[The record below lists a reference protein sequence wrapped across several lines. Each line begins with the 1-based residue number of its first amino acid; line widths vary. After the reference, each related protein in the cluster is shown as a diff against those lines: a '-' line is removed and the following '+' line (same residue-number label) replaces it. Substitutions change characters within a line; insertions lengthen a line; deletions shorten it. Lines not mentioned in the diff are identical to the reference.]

1 MAAGVP
7 RGKDAA
13 GGTCGSERDSGAL
26 KSQGQGGKEDPER
39 GAGSGAGGPQ
49 VSAAGRPRRAPA
61 RPRYR
66 GYRGPS
72 PSHLPQPCIP
82 APAAVLT
89 SSLAFPPPSPQ
100 SPCPHPT
107 LSASLSSC
115 PTFQS
120 TSPTP
125 TPNFIPSSTP
135 SRPAFSPCPCLPA
148 SHPLSRPLRT
158 PSSCLLHPSPCSS
171 SRLILRPCC
180 LPGAPFVLT
189 PASHPFCSQPLPS
202 PPAAAATITTA
213 MLCFAMLPSTL
224 TLVESTPCPLA
235 SVSRP
240 LPPPSASLPMP
251 RPWH

>member
-1 MAAGVP
+1 MLRAEPAGASGI
-7 RGKDAA
+7 RGRSSRKGRA
-13 GGTCGSERDSGAL
+13 GRKIRSGAR
-26 KSQGQGGKEDPER
+26 DPELE
-39 GAGSGAGGPQ
+39 ATQ
-49 VSAAGRPRRAPA
+49 VSAAGRPRQAPA

-89 SSLAFPPPSPQ
+89 SSPASPPTSPQ

-120 TSPTP
+120 TSRTP
-125 TPNFIPSSTP
+125 TPNFIPGSTP

-148 SHPLSRPLRT
+148 SRPLSRPLRT

-171 SRLILRPCC
+171 SRLFLRPCC

-189 PASHPFCSQPLPS
+189 PASTHSAPS
-202 PPAAAATITTA
+202 P
-213 MLCFAMLPSTL
+213 FD
-224 TLVESTPCPLA
+224 
-235 SVSRP
+235 
-240 LPPPSASLPMP
+240 P
-251 RPWH
+251 RRCHHHHHHRNALFCDAPQHLDTR

>member
-1 MAAGVP
+1 M
-7 RGKDAA
+7 
-13 GGTCGSERDSGAL
+13 
-26 KSQGQGGKEDPER
+26 
-39 GAGSGAGGPQ
+39 
-49 VSAAGRPRRAPA
+49 SAAGRPRRAPA

-89 SSLAFPPPSPQ
+89 SSPASLPPSPQ

-115 PTFQS
+115 PTFQA
-120 TSPTP
+120 TSRTP
-125 TPNFIPSSTP
+125 TPNFILGSTP
-135 SRPAFSPCPCLPA
+135 SRPAYSPCPCLPA

-171 SRLILRPCC
+171 SRLILRPCY

-189 PASHPFCSQPLPS
+189 PASHPFCSQPLRS
-202 PPAAAATITTA
+202 PPPLPPPSSPPQT
-213 MLCFAMLPSTL
+213 LYFVMLPSTL
-224 TLVESTPCPLA
+224 TVVESTPCPLS

-240 LPPPSASLPMP
+240 LPPPSAFLPMP
-251 RPWH
+251 RP